1 MVAAPLLPL
10 TRMLMSMLGRTS
22 SLASQPGPTSMAA
35 VSLPTR
41 ADVDARRTP
50 SLASLLAP
58 SSMVAAPLLP
68 LTRMLMSMLGRTSSL
83 ASLSAPSSMVAAPLP
98 PLTPVLRA
106 DPDAHADLAD
116 F

>member
-1 MVAAPLLPL
+1 M
-10 TRMLMSMLGRTS
+10 
-22 SLASQPGPTSMAA
+22 
-35 VSLPTR
+35 SLPTR

-50 SLASLLAP
+50 SLAWLPGP

-68 LTRMLMSMLGRTSSL
+68 PSRTPASMLGRTSSL